1 MIRVLSRVTSRSKE
15 LIHIELVDMR
25 KMNELM
31 EAHRLIFENVLT
43 SMVMVNP
50 RGAII
55 RCNRHAEQVRLI
67 DLAER
72 AAQCSFV
79 FCCKE

>member
-1 MIRVLSRVTSRSKE
+1 MTSRSKE

-55 RCNRHAEQVRLI
+55 RCNRHAEQVRLRPTWQSRPCYI
-67 DLAER
+67 SSYTVKD
-72 AAQCSFV
+72 
-79 FCCKE
+79 